1 MMIDYQPWQKIIPAD
16 LLQSSDQ
23 SLSQDFIV
31 PTKDTTRFSWILKQ
45 YLKMGFPV
53 FLTGMT
59 GVGKS
64 IISGYSLSSL
74 KNYQVIRLSFS
85 SQTSA
90 KETQRKIEDKLEKKK
105 RNLLSGN
112 KNQNVIIFVDDVNM
126 PAYDKYG
133 AQMPIELLRQFLDHR
148 GFYDIDELYW
158 KNI

>member
-1 MMIDYQPWQKIIPAD
+1 
-16 LLQSSDQ
+16 
-23 SLSQDFIV
+23 
-31 PTKDTTRFSWILKQ
+31 
-45 YLKMGFPV
+45 MGFPV

-64 IISGYSLSSL
+64 IISEYSLSNL
-74 KNYQVIRLSFS
+74 KNYQIIKLAFS
-85 SQTSA
+85 SQTST

-112 KNQNVIIFVDDVNM
+112 KNQNVIVFVDDVNM

-133 AQMPIELLRQFLDHR
+133 AQMPIELLRQFLDYR

-158 KNI
+158 KNVQNVSMLCSAAPPEGGRKVLSQRFTSHFSMFCMPPT